1 MASGLACL
9 SGHCLILSAR
19 SLKALDNHHELPA
32 AKPEQLI
39 KHLKCA
45 AKFRNVLCHG
55 SWQVPD
61 VEGKSLPLFVDK
73 KLNIFATYIDVV
85 WLQQVR
91 EHVVSLAFDVIDS
104 VSSMG
109 LQFPGL
115 AGPGEVIL
123 KR

>member
-1 MASGLACL
+1 M
-9 SGHCLILSAR
+9 
-19 SLKALDNHHELPA
+19 
-32 AKPEQLI
+32 
-39 KHLKCA
+39 
-45 AKFRNVLCHG
+45 LCHG

-73 KLNIFATYIDVV
+73 KLNIFATYIDVA

-91 EHVVSLAFDVIDS
+91 EHLVSLACDVIDS

-123 KR
+123 KP